1 MKKRYAIIAA
11 VLAVAVLAAVPFVH
25 AGPGRGPGGHGF
37 GAGMHGMHGMHGEG
51 FGAGMLLGHLRH
63 LQEELD
69 LSDAQVDQIR
79 SIFGDLHTQ
88 NEAYRD
94 QVRGGFHSV
103 AETLLKNPNDVAGA
117 QALLDS
123 QAAAEKAMKANMLT
137 AMSKAL
143 NVLTAEQ
150 RAELATKIQ
159 EHSERRQERRR
170 R

>member
-11 VLAVAVLAAVPFVH
+11 VIAVAVLAAVPFVH
-25 AGPGRGPGGHGF
+25 AGPGRVPGGHGP
-37 GAGMHGMHGMHGEG
+37 GMHGMHGGAG
-51 FGAGMLLGHLRH
+51 FGAGMLFGHLR
-63 LQEELD
+63 QVAEEIE
-69 LSDAQVDQIR
+69 LSDAQKDEIK
-79 SIFGDLHTQ
+79 SIFAELHTQ
-88 NEAYRD
+88 NEAYHD
-94 QVRGGFHSV
+94 QLRGGFHAV
-103 AETLLKNPNDVAGA
+103 AETLLKNPNDLAGA